1 MSIRGGPGRSG
12 ATLRVRPH
20 AFGNRRPVLGQRGAA
35 HQQTEVPAI
44 DQLARYVPGRGRDQV
59 GECPDLLWRCDVVL
73 DAREQGDRTIDDK
86 FTCLPSTTSAPRASS
101 LWTNG
106 CSMIQRVHRPV
117 PTA

>member
-1 MSIRGGPGRSG
+1 MSFKGGPGRSDP
-12 ATLRVRPH
+12 TLRVRPH

-106 CSMIQRVHRPV
+106 CSMIQRVQRPV